1 MYKKIKWL
9 FLFVL
14 VFFNVFLTVNAT
26 EMTYSFPFD
35 ETRDISKPFLSQEP
49 KKWLILDADLNTDVD
64 DVCAVRMATTLDDL
78 GVIDLKAICYCVDN
92 SDLEALRGLL
102 VHDGKEDVL
111 IGQGT
116 EDRIEESPY
125 WHILR
130 KYSDKGGLRDTS
142 VRQYRKILE
151 EATTPVDIVTIGYL
165 TNLEALLKSE
175 PDDIS
180 DKTGKQ
186 LVLEKVGQLY
196 IAGGEYPNGWS
207 NNLAFSNVDRLAT
220 KYVIENWGLPIIF
233 SPGNHSGR
241 LVCGKY
247 LQELDVNRLDP
258 VSKSLSAFGTE
269 VGRTAW
275 DPFLVW
281 VAGYGCRDL
290 NQISFTQCSIDID
303 IESGN
308 NVYTKDNNGL
318 IYAIDLTNPDL
329 NYYNQ
334 VLDNHLIYGLT
345 KKYGIEN
352 PNKHP
357 IGIENVKSIEIVEEE
372 NKELIEKEDKDE
384 DKYKGKDK
392 LSNDCN
398 CNFSQRCDIYKIRQN
413 LQKSYFVDKTIN
425 CKIHKY
431 IFCKKYKLLY

>member
-1 MYKKIKWL
+1 MFKKLKWIFICAI
-9 FLFVL
+9 FLFSST
-14 VFFNVFLTVNAT
+14 LTVYAKEN
-26 EMTYSFPFD
+26 TYSFPFN
-35 ETRDISKPFLSQEP
+35 ETRDISKPFLNQEP

-64 DVCAVRMATTLDDL
+64 DVCAVRMGTTLDDL
-78 GVIDLKAICYCVDN
+78 GVIDLKAVCYCVDN
-92 SDLEALRGLL
+92 SDLDALRGILL
-102 VHDGKEDVL
+102 HDGKEDVL

-116 EDRIEESPY
+116 EDRVEESPY
-125 WHILR
+125 WHELR
-130 KYSDKGGLRDTS
+130 PYSDNGGLRDSS
-142 VRQYRKILE
+142 VRQYRRILE
-151 EATTPVDIVTIGYL
+151 KATSPVDIVTIGYL
-165 TNLEALLKSE
+165 TNLEALLKSG

-196 IAGGEYPNGWS
+196 IAGGEYPTGWS
-207 NNLAFSNVDRLAT
+207 NNLAFSNADRKAT
-220 KYVIENWGLPIIF
+220 KFVIDNWGLPIIF

-241 LVCGKY
+241 LICGKY

-290 NQISFTQCSIDID
+290 NQISFTQCTIDID
-303 IESGN
+303 VETGN
-308 NVYTKDNNGL
+308 NTYIKDNNGFA
-318 IYAIDLTNPDL
+318 YAIDLTNSDL

-334 VLDNHLIYGLT
+334 VLDNHLIYKLT

-357 IGIENVKSIEIVEEE
+357 IGIGYVEQVEIVENDE
-372 NKELIEKEDKDE
+372 NEKTSGSDNRH
-384 DKYKGKDK
+384 KYSAKNAC
-392 LSNDCN
+392 SRWI
-398 CNFSQRCDIYKIRQN
+398 SQRSEVYDRRRNFRESSFDDRRVWCKVYNRIQFIR
-413 LQKSYFVDKTIN
+413 
-425 CKIHKY
+425 
-431 IFCKKYKLLY
+431 